1 MEYNEEREKRYAN
14 AKMYLEMV
22 MFEMRQTPDNP
33 NDPDAELRVYNGA
46 EALINQLRESQNTST
61 SDEALHIGS
70 VVSSFKCRKCGSE
83 NIKER
88 SGYKV
93 CFDCG
98 EHH

>member
-1 MEYNEEREKRYAN
+1 MNK
-14 AKMYLEMV
+14 KKV
-22 MFEMRQTPDNP
+22 KK
-33 NDPDAELRVYNGA
+33 
-46 EALINQLRESQNTST
+46 
-61 SDEALHIGS
+61 DEQQCTIYS
-70 VVSSFKCRKCGSE
+70 VGSSFKCRKCGSE